1 MTDSRQV
8 RKRGFQPL
16 FRVSA
21 PDSALDALAFARRQ
35 HLLICLT
42 ALVDAKREVVG
53 MVVQPMPE
61 GVRAGAWIEQPSLIR
76 PRLEAV
82 LAMYSAFPQG
92 SFVPIPAELLRDVT
106 LRDVMAFRQQDVS
119 GRHHMREMMG
129 KLGLKTFARTGD
141 LAPDDEKRLPFL
153 EDAVLYV
160 TALEEGLPPAD
171 VIASKRNISKRTAE
185 GRIARAR
192 AHGLLSPAV
201 GRVASGALTETAQRL
216 LGSLYEEHST
226 EE

>member
-16 FRVSA
+16 FRL
-21 PDSALDALAFARRQ
+21 PALDGGLDVLAFARRQ

-42 ALVDAKREVVG
+42 ALVEAKREVVG
-53 MVVQPMPE
+53 LLVQPMPE
-61 GVRAGAWIEQPSLIR
+61 GVKAGTWIEHPSLIR
-76 PRLEAV
+76 PRLEAA
-82 LAMYSAFPQG
+82 LDMYSGFPQD
-92 SFVPIPAELLRDVT
+92 SFEPIPAELLRDVT
-106 LRDVMAFRQQDVS
+106 LRDVMAFRQQDIT
-119 GRHHMREMMG
+119 GRHRIHHVMG
-129 KLGLKTFARTGD
+129 ELGVRTALGVGD

-160 TALEEGLPPAD
+160 TALKEGLAPAE
-171 VIASKRNISKRTAE
+171 VIASERGISKRTAE

-192 AHGLLSPAV
+192 AHGLLTPAV
-201 GRVASGALTETAQRL
+201 GRVASGALTDTAQRL
-216 LGSLYEEHST
+216 LGSLYKEHRT